1 MLFVYLHFFVAQSLE
16 VWYTI
21 IDILYLKRGIGMEYV
36 NILGVKVNKL
46 SMKEAVEKASTLL
59 NTDCLST
66 IYTPNSEIILYASEN
81 SEFTDVINSADMVVP
96 DGIGVVYGSKIL
108 GNPLRER
115 VAGFDLVCNLF
126 EVMAKEGKSVY
137 LLGAK
142 PGVAEKAA
150 ENLQKKYSGLVIAG
164 THDGY
169 FKDDEEVIKDINNAS
184 PDFLMVCLGFPK
196 QEMWIYNNREKLNA
210 KLAIGAGGCL
220 DVFAGTV
227 QRAPQFYCDH
237 GIEWLYRLIKQPS
250 RFMRMLALPKFGF
263 KVILKGRRYK

>member
-1 MLFVYLHFFVAQSLE
+1 
-16 VWYTI
+16 
-21 IDILYLKRGIGMEYV
+21 METV
-36 NILGVKVNKL
+36 NILGVNVNKY
-46 SMKEAVEKASTLL
+46 SMVEAVKKASELI
-59 NTDCLST
+59 DSDGCSM
-66 IYTPNSEIILYASEN
+66 IFTPNSEIILYASN
-81 SEFTDVINSADMVVP
+81 NPDFTQILNSADMIIP

-108 GNPLRER
+108 GNPIRER
-115 VAGFDLVCNLF
+115 VAGYDLVCNLF
-126 EVMAKEGKSVY
+126 PVMAEKGQSVY

-150 ENLQKKYSGLVIAG
+150 ETLLKKYPGLVIAG

-169 FKDDEEVIKDINNAS
+169 FKDDAEVIADINNAS

-196 QEMWIYNNREKLNA
+196 QENWIYSNREKLNT

-227 QRAPQFYCDH
+227 QRAPEFYCNH

-250 RFMRMLALPKFGF
+250 RFVRMLALPKFGL
-263 KVILKGRRYK
+263 KVLFKGRKYK